1 MNITLRK
8 ANALQ
13 NAIQD
18 HIKTIEVKTSV
29 SINEFQA
36 PGGEMSRALD
46 TVVSNDRRRADL
58 TEALYKIRALVGKQ
72 NVYVGVSDHLARAA
86 YVDKR
91 IAQLKTLAES
101 SVAEN
106 LDVINGKLDKI
117 RNDKSDRGG
126 FYGRQDSVE
135 TGVFTTAQID
145 GFKAEMQAL
154 KKEKQTINDKILE
167 LNIRTELNVDG
178 DTAALLQ
185 REGLI

>member
-18 HIKTIEVKTSV
+18 HIKTIEVKTSI

-36 PGGEMSRALD
+36 PESEMIGAAD
-46 TVVSNDRRRADL
+46 AVIANDQRRAAL

-86 YVDKR
+86 YIDKR
-91 IAQLKTLAES
+91 IAQLKSLTES
-101 SVAEN
+101 SAAEKIE
-106 LDVINGKLDKI
+106 VVKGKLEKI

-126 FYGRQDSVE
+126 FYGRQDSVD
-135 TGVFTTAQID
+135 TGVLTESQID
-145 GFKAEMQAL
+145 GFKAEMQVL
-154 KKEKQTINDKILE
+154 KKEKQTINDKVLE
-167 LNIRTELNVDG
+167 LNIRTEFNVDG
-178 DTAALLQ
+178 DTAALLE

>member
-29 SINEFQA
+29 SINEFQT
-36 PGGEMSRALD
+36 PGSEMSRALD
-46 TVVSNDRRRADL
+46 TVVANDQRRAAL
-58 TEALYKIRALVGKQ
+58 TEALYKVRALVGKQ
-72 NVYVGVSDHLARAA
+72 NVFVGVSDHLARAA

-91 IAQLKTLAES
+91 IAQLKSLVES

-106 LDVINGKLDKI
+106 IDVVNGKLEKI

-135 TGVFTTAQID
+135 TGVFTATQIN
-145 GFKAEMQAL
+145 GFKAEMQVL
-154 KKEKQTINDKILE
+154 KKEKQAINDKVLE
-167 LNIRTELNVDG
+167 LNIRTEINIDG
-178 DTAALLQ
+178 DTAALLE